1 MNPPLTRRIGL
12 FLSAALAAASTFAL
26 AAPAVSQGAAAR
38 QPRTETPMPALTKLQ
53 SLAEEFYLWRYDEY
67 PVWSTDAG
75 RHTADDKITDYSPAA
90 IARRQARVKEF
101 RARFDALPEG
111 PGLDEK
117 VDRKLFGSTL
127 ARAEFQQAVLRG
139 ESRDP
144 QTYVDE
150 CSNAIFSL
158 LKKDFAPN
166 AVRLKDATARMR
178 AMPALLEQGKKNLTE
193 PVGLYA
199 DLAMESADGIGL
211 LFTESL
217 ESLAKGVPEADV
229 RAMHEARDAA
239 LKAIGLY
246 AAWLK
251 ERRPSMK
258 NDFAMGKAHY
268 AHFLE
273 KILLLPLTPDEVVSL
288 GEAELARSRATQAWI
303 APAAAAAP
311 KPAPPK
317 DQDAFLHGYEART
330 AEIVKFLHDRKILTV
345 PDDIGPF
352 YIRKLPEAFK
362 PTSPG
367 GFMNAPGVFDKDLSG
382 FYFIPTYD
390 PHPVNFFLRAAIED
404 PRPILG
410 HEGIPG
416 HHLQISLAD
425 RHPDPVR
432 RFHDDGVFIE
442 GWAFYTEEMLDRS
455 GLYDDRPDTRLQV
468 MQLLRM
474 RAARIAVDVRL
485 ATGEWTFEQGVD
497 YFVNQG
503 GLDREAAKGE
513 AAGAAAGP
521 GYKIQYLVGKWQ
533 IEKILGRVR
542 DKEGASF
549 SLQHFHDRLLSYG
562 SIPLSMVEELMLGE
576 EKTAMK

>member
-1 MNPPLTRRIGL
+1 MNSSIAHRVLSSIAAMLTAA
-12 FLSAALAAASTFAL
+12 SAAAH
-26 AAPAVSQGAAAR
+26 AAPARPASPAPR
-38 QPRTETPMPALTKLQ
+38 HPRTETSMTAPTKLQ
-53 SLAEEFYLWRYDEY
+53 SLAEEFYLWRFDES

-75 RHTADDKITDYSPAA
+75 RHTADDRLTDYSPAA
-90 IARRQARVKEF
+90 MERRRARLKEF
-101 RARFDALPEG
+101 RARFEALPEG
-111 PGLDEK
+111 AGLDEK
-117 VDRKLFGSTL
+117 VDRRLFGSTL
-127 ARAEFQQAVLRG
+127 ARAEFQQTILRS

-158 LKKDFAPN
+158 LKKDFASH

-178 AMPALLEQGKKNLTE
+178 AMPAFLEQGKKNLTE

-199 DLAMESADGIGL
+199 DLAMESADGIGP
-211 LFTESL
+211 LFKDSL
-217 ESLAKGVPEADV
+217 ESLAGGVAQAEV

-239 LKAIGLY
+239 LEAIASY

-251 ERRPSMK
+251 QRRSTMK
-258 NDFAMGKAHY
+258 NDFAMGKKNY

-273 KILLLPLTPDEVVSL
+273 KVLLLPLSPDEVVSL
-288 GEAELARSRATQAWI
+288 GESELARSRATQAWL
-303 APAAAAAP
+303 AAAAAHAP
-311 KPAPPK
+311 KPAPPR
-317 DQDAFLHGYEART
+317 DQDAFLRGYEART
-330 AEIVKFLHDRKILTV
+330 AEIVKFLRDRKILTV

-352 YIRKLPEAFK
+352 YIRQLPEAFK

-367 GFMNAPGVFDKDLSG
+367 GFMNAPGVFDKDPSG

-390 PHPVNFFLRAAIED
+390 PYPVNFFLRAAIED

-416 HHLQISLAD
+416 HHLQISIAD

-497 YFVNQG
+497 YFVNEG
-503 GLDREAAKGE
+503 GLDREAARGE

-542 DKEGASF
+542 DKEGADF
-549 SLQHFHDRLLSYG
+549 SLLRFHDRLLSYG
-562 SIPLSMVEELMLGE
+562 SIPLSTVETLMLGE
-576 EKTAMK
+576 